1 VAVLQYVDSGSDE
14 EAEDGQSGTG
24 IGGLPVLKRSQLP
37 VCVEDIDMDFSV
49 RSPWMSDVV
58 RATAEAAA
66 AAAAAAATAS
76 NAQASAP
83 PVDGEAAAGQ
93 GTGQLRAWGSRAQ
106 VGSSSAAQAQ
116 ARASAI
122 SSLVS
127 ERSSVASSLV

>member
-1 VAVLQYVDSGSDE
+1 MAVLQYVDSGSDE
-14 EAEDGQSGTG
+14 EAEDGQSGMG

-66 AAAAAAATAS
+66 AAATAS

-106 VGSSSAAQAQ
+106 VGSAAQAQ